1 MSRSTRAAAK
11 DTASLSAKSKKPSAG
26 LLQLPSD
33 GDNDNGNDIVPTSDI
48 IATVMTDPKANKTK
62 KRKPSAV
69 VRDATTQKRS
79 CAKKEQPTG
88 TVPTYRPSEYA
99 SPMISTNIEGTRK
112 SGRIITQTERGKKF
126 YADSDDEDEP
136 KANPKP
142 SRFKKRV
149 TRTNVDNVQVTKGGK
164 PTADDQKKSRATTT
178 DVDDAQPA
186 NLKGREKGENMD
198 KKPNADDQT
207 KKGAATKDVDNV
219 QPAKGGNYLL
229 DNVLD
234 NAPPTKG
241 GMSIYVLDNVDN
253 ANKGAA
259 TKDVDNVQSAKGG
272 NYLLENVMDNVPPT
286 KGGKSIYVM
295 DNVDNV
301 LDKKMPPLP
310 SCTEGLF
317 ASDDFLSAIGFEAQ
331 QPKNNEYANVG
342 ITNKNSE
349 SSYRTKKAMPN
360 YDDMSPNTKLAAK
373 HEHSKGRKAEWDA
386 QNRARRKEC
395 GGRAINWDKIT
406 YTGVNTPHLRTM
418 DIVKEKRLKAGD
430 NLIDKSALQLRI
442 AEEANLR
449 GIKIKWTTSTN
460 SRVVVDGDFF
470 HVVANLNETRGW
482 VIKKA
487 SVRSGDVGVG
497 DLDEVVDTD
506 SEYEDDDV
514 DGDDSHD
521 DGDNDNKNNNGN
533 NGRAGRVVSG
543 QHRKL
548 RSPITSVWLV
558 PLIKSLITVK
568 PNTSNS
574 DLRHLLRC
582 HCRTYA
588 LTRSV
593 LQRARD
599 QAKLEVFG
607 CKEENAKYFIA
618 LRDELVARN
627 HRVELM
633 MGTYDDAISRMLLVV
648 VADEKKRREEKKEQP
663 FRNPDEAA
671 VFAHRW
677 MIDNDSFVRQHF
689 GTKEENCKFILG
701 ILFSPVTSIGKVA
714 YLQDLYQADA
724 AHLDFGKYTFFS
736 AYGSTANA
744 NAYLLAFGIIFG
756 NEDKVSWTKFWQ
768 FVKEVHGEE
777 DFGHQSTTIITDQD
791 KGSKGAIADV
801 FPHVANFHC
810 SWHRRSNIL
819 KASMHLV
826 VSFLVCT

>member
-1 MSRSTRAAAK
+1 M
-11 DTASLSAKSKKPSAG
+11 
-26 LLQLPSD
+26 PSD

-48 IATVMTDPKANKTK
+48 VATVMTDPKADKTK

-136 KANPKP
+136 KAHPKP
-142 SRFKKRV
+142 SRSKKRV

-164 PTADDQKKSRATTT
+164 PTADEQKKSRATTT
-178 DVDDAQPA
+178 DVDDVQPA
-186 NLKGREKGENMD
+186 KGGNYLLDNLKGREKGENMD
-198 KKPNADDQT
+198 KKPTAEDQT

-219 QPAKGGNYLL
+219 QAAKGGNY
-229 DNVLD
+229 
-234 NAPPTKG
+234 APPTKG

-259 TKDVDNVQSAKGG
+259 TKHVDNVQPAKGG
-272 NYLLENVMDNVPPT
+272 NYLLDNVLDNAPPN
-286 KGGKSIYVM
+286 KGGKSIYVL

-317 ASDDFLSAIGFEAQ
+317 ASDDFLSAIGFEQAQ
-331 QPKNNEYANVG
+331 EPKNNEYANVG
-342 ITNKNSE
+342 ITKNSE

-406 YTGVNTPHLRTM
+406 YTGVNTPYLRTM
-418 DIVKEKRLKAGD
+418 DIVKEKRLKAGV
-430 NLIDKSALQLRI
+430 NLIDKSVLQLRI

-487 SVRSGDVGVG
+487 AVRSGDEGVG
-497 DLDEVVDTD
+497 DLDEFVDTD

-514 DGDDSHD
+514 DDDDSHD
-521 DGDNDNKNNNGN
+521 DG
-533 NGRAGRVVSG
+533 AGRVVSG

-582 HCRTYA
+582 HCRMYA

-607 CKEENAKYFIA
+607 SKEDNAKYFIA
-618 LRDELVARN
+618 MRDELVARN

-633 MGTYDDAISRMLLVV
+633 TGTYDDAISRMLISL
-648 VADEKKRREEKKEQP
+648 DRMMWSLDSPSLEFLQP
-663 FRNPDEAA
+663 PSME
-671 VFAHRW
+671 RW
-677 MIDNDSFVRQHF
+677 
-689 GTKEENCKFILG
+689 
-701 ILFSPVTSIGKVA
+701 GKCRVGWA
-714 YLQDLYQADA
+714 
-724 AHLDFGKYTFFS
+724 T
-736 AYGSTANA
+736 
-744 NAYLLAFGIIFG
+744 
-756 NEDKVSWTKFWQ
+756 W
-768 FVKEVHGEE
+768 
-777 DFGHQSTTIITDQD
+777 
-791 KGSKGAIADV
+791 
-801 FPHVANFHC
+801 
-810 SWHRRSNIL
+810 R
-819 KASMHLV
+819 
-826 VSFLVCT
+826 